1 MSIFV
6 RLTLIFITIITIFA
20 LLISLFSYYSLRSHY
35 LNTLTS
41 YLESNAILARNLL
54 ENLMENPDI
63 EKIDSIVDNLARSLN
78 VRITVVDVSGKVL
91 GDSMRNPMEMEN
103 HKERIEIKDALIKG
117 FGKSIRYSTTI
128 DESMLYVAIPIKRGE
143 KTLGVVR
150 NSISLKNV
158 KSLLEEMRNK
168 LFLSFIIA
176 VLIAFL
182 TSILLTKILT
192 KPIIELK
199 ETSMEIAKGNF
210 HFKMPQSKV
219 AEFRELARNFQIM
232 ASNIKELISK
242 IEREGNELRTII
254 ENIKEALVVTDK
266 KGRITIANSAFKNLS
281 RTEKFT
287 GRFFWEVLRNIDL
300 KDMFEKAIMSQQSE
314 IKEISIGNSFYLVS
328 CAILPEELIFVFTD
342 ITPLKQ
348 IEKTKKELISNI
360 SHELKTPLTAIKGF
374 VETLEENV
382 KDPESSSFIKI
393 IKRQTERMTNIL
405 KDILTLSGLE
415 DRAFQLRTEKVNL
428 NELIEN
434 TIRLFG
440 KRIKDKGLEMEFN
453 YGEKITIN
461 ADPELLEQLL
471 INLIENA
478 IDYTEKGKIGV
489 SIKISGSQVAIE
501 VFDTG
506 IGIPEEHIP
515 RIFERFYVVDKSRSK
530 EAGGTGLGLSIVKH
544 IVLLHNGDIKVESKV
559 GKGSRFT
566 VTLPL

>member
-1 MSIFV
+1 MSIFI

-20 LLISLFSYYSLRSHY
+20 LLISLFSYHSLRPHY

-41 YLESNAILARNLL
+41 YLESNAILVRNLL
-54 ENLMENPDI
+54 ENSMENPNI
-63 EKIDSIVDNLARSLN
+63 EKVDSIVDNLARSLN
-78 VRITVVDVSGKVL
+78 IRITVVDASGKVL

-103 HKERIEIKDALIKG
+103 HKERIEIKDALSKG

-128 DESMLYVAIPIKRGE
+128 DESMLYVAIPVKRGE
-143 KTLGVVR
+143 KTLGVIR

-158 KSLLEEMRNK
+158 EALLKKMRTK
-168 LFLSFIIA
+168 LFLSF
-176 VLIAFL
+176 LIALMIVSL
-182 TSILLTKILT
+182 TSISLTKVLT

-199 ETSMEIAKGNF
+199 KGSMEISKGNF
-210 HFKMPQSKV
+210 NFKMPESNV
-219 AEFRELARNFQIM
+219 MEFRELARNFQIM

-266 KGRITIANSAFKNLS
+266 RGRITIANPAFKNLS
-281 RTEKFT
+281 RAENFT

-314 IKEISIGNSFYLVS
+314 TKEISIGNSFYLVS

-342 ITPLKQ
+342 ITPLK
-348 IEKTKKELISNI
+348 EFERTKKELISNI
-360 SHELKTPLTAIKGF
+360 SHELKTPLTVIKGF
-374 VETLEENV
+374 VETLEETV
-382 KDPESSSFIKI
+382 EDPETLSFIKI
-393 IKRQTERMTNIL
+393 IKRQTERMINIL
-405 KDILTLSGLE
+405 KDILTLSRLE

-434 TIRLFG
+434 TMRLFE

-453 YGEKITIN
+453 YEEKITLN

-478 IDYTEKGKIGV
+478 INYTEKGKIGV
-489 SIKISGSQVAIE
+489 SIKSSGSQVAIE

-544 IVLLHNGDIKVESKV
+544 IVLLHNGDIKVESMV
-559 GKGSRFT
+559 GKGSRFI